1 MGIFFDGGFA
11 FFPVFFCCV
20 TWRALRQC
28 VPHGVEDSSVLHD
41 AEQLVGSGHVVGDG
55 PLAIPEECV
64 RRPDFTDHEVV
75 EPQDLDWTVEFES
88 LVDPCLSEKYIHC
101 VFLKA

>member
-1 MGIFFDGGFA
+1 MEALSFFS
-11 FFPVFFCCV
+11 VFFCCV
-20 TWRALRQC
+20 TWSALRQC

-75 EPQDLDWTVEFES
+75 EPQDLDGTVEFEP
-88 LVDPCLSEKYIHC
+88 LVDPCLSKKHIHC
-101 VFLKA
+101 VLLNAYKH